1 MADLEHALI
10 DGFVGY
16 LRLERGYSENT
27 IQAYMTDLVKWFDF
41 CERHHINPFPQ
52 GMNSCHV
59 S

>member
-10 DGFVGY
+10 DGLVGY

-41 CERHHINPFPQ
+41 ANATILILSPKA
-52 GMNSCHV
+52 
-59 S
+59 